1 MIYVLVTKEK
11 IQPMEAPRGVET
23 LLEELN
29 DVMLEELPNGLPRLR
44 KIQHQIDLIS
54 WVILPNKSHYRMSP
68 MEHEELKYWTWLK
81 KGYIMKS
88 LSPCVVPA
96 ILTLKIR
103 WLLRV
108 CVLTIDHSIVLLS
121 STDFPSLE
129 LMIDMFDML
138 VGAQVFSKKD
148 LWSSYSQI
156 RIKPEEV
163 WKMAFKIKGGLYEW
177 LVMSFG
183 LSNAPSTF

>member
-1 MIYVLVTKEK
+1 
-11 IQPMEAPRGVET
+11 
-23 LLEELN
+23 
-29 DVMLEELPNGLPRLR
+29 
-44 KIQHQIDLIS
+44 
-54 WVILPNKSHYRMSP
+54 
-68 MEHEELKYWTWLK
+68 
-81 KGYIMKS
+81 MKS

-108 CVLTIDHSIVLLS
+108 CVLTIDHSIILLS

-148 LWSSYSQI
+148 LKKDLCNSYRQI

-163 WKMAFKIKGGLYEW
+163 WKMAFKIKGGLCEW
-177 LVMSFG
+177 LVMPFG